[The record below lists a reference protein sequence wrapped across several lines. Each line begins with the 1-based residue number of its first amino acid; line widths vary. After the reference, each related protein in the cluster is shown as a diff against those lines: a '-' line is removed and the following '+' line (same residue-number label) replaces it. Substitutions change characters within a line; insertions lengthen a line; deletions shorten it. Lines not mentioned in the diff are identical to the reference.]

1 VTVTQLSFS
10 TVGAQLA
17 AELVWP
23 TSVDLTPGVVLLHGA
38 AWGERRFN
46 RVFAKAFADAGI
58 AALNFDRRGTGEST
72 GDPTQ
77 DIPTFAADAV
87 AAYEALSS
95 LREIDPGR
103 IGLWGYSNGA
113 WVAALAASR
122 IPKLAFLILT
132 GASAVSPAAS
142 EVYRRVQDLRDQ
154 GTSEATLAAV
164 RDSWTILFDYMVNGR
179 WHDDWDGELEN
190 AAGVIRGDEVL
201 QRLPTPEFVK
211 ASPYLDSVPRFDHPL
226 FQDFKTRLKGLNPG
240 MGFDPIPV
248 LEVLECPVLIV
259 LAEADKNLPAKES
272 FRVFEALAARKRA
285 GQIRIEML
293 PDTDHSFSRGGAS
306 DRENPELFSTPR
318 REEDFRKGYLQLMT
332 NWAAENVGVR
342 E

>member
-1 VTVTQLSFS
+1 MGSGEATLR
-10 TVGAQLA
+10 G
-17 AELVWP
+17 ELVLP
-23 TSVDLTPGVVLLHGA
+23 AGEGPHPSIVLLHGA

-46 RVFAKAFADAGI
+46 RVFAEAFARAGI

-87 AAYEALSS
+87 AAYETLS
-95 LREIDPGR
+95 LRPEVDPER

-122 IPKLAFLILT
+122 IPKPAFLILT

-142 EVYRRVQDLRDQ
+142 EVYRRVQDLRDE

-179 WHDDWDGELEN
+179 WHDQWDTELAR
-190 AAGVIRGDEVL
+190 AASVIRADEAL
-201 QRLPTPEFVK
+201 QRLRTPEFVK
-211 ASPYLDSVPRFDHPL
+211 ASPYLDSVPRFDHPI

-259 LAEADKNLPAKES
+259 LAEADKNLPAQES
-272 FRVFEALAARKRA
+272 LRLFEALAARKRA
-285 GQIRIEML
+285 GQFRIEML
-293 PDTDHSFSRGGAS
+293 PDTDHSFSGGGIS
-306 DRENPELFSTPR
+306 DRESPELFSTPR
-318 REEDFRKGYLQLMT
+318 SEEDFRNGYLQLMT
-332 NWAAENVGVR
+332 AWAAEKVAVR
-342 E
+342 G